1 MKHLFALAFAS
12 YACQA
17 IAVDRI
23 VEEFGVPPA
32 YPSIASA
39 ITAAN
44 DGDRII
50 IKNRAG
56 GVPWIETINVTK
68 SLEFLSFENN
78 GFFNVQGNWTLTG
91 ATGRVVRII
100 GMFNTNGSIISAGS
114 GTVGTMPVSIIDSRL
129 VSGNITLTAPVM
141 KTEVVGCTLE
151 SGRIHLNLGSVVGCN
166 INNQGSGNA
175 IYINSAAA
183 FQNDTSAVVGNIV
196 LSTDASPAIFM
207 LTPAQVVHVRNNY
220 IRHST
225 EGIRLNSG
233 NTQAVPNLIWNNTI
247 VALGGSTNNGIN
259 LGSLSSNSVWEVMNN
274 AIRANTG
281 STKRGVHNG
290 GSLGNAQV
298 NVYWNVFDASLNV
311 PVATGFTFVGNNVEG
326 GSVVVN
332 LATGQLEAGSSGIDQ
347 ANPAAP
353 FFDLDLSLG
362 DAGAYG
368 GSYTLVNF
376 HPLHTG
382 AARVFLAGHPY
393 NIREGAT
400 LRVKAKAWDR

>member
-1 MKHLFALAFAS
+1 MKNYLIIALALCSAP
-12 YACQA
+12 CL
-17 IAVDRI
+17 AVDRI

-32 YPSIASA
+32 FPSIASA

-56 GVPWIETINVTK
+56 GVPWIETINVAK
-68 SLEFLSFENN
+68 SLEFLSFDNN
-78 GFFNVQGNWTLTG
+78 GFFNVQGNWTLTA
-91 ATGRVVRII
+91 ATGRVIRII
-100 GMFNTNGSIISAGS
+100 GMYNTSGSITSSGT
-114 GTVGTMPVSIIDSRL
+114 GTVGSASVSILDSRL
-129 VSGNITLTAPVM
+129 VNGNMTLTTAVF
-141 KTEVVGCTLE
+141 KNEVVGCTLE
-151 SGRIHLNLGSVVGCN
+151 SGRIHLNMGSVIGCN
-166 INNQGSGNA
+166 INNQGVGHA

-196 LSTDASPAIFM
+196 VSTDSSPAIFM

-220 IRHST
+220 IRHSN

-233 NTQAVPNLIWNNTI
+233 NTQAVPNLIRNNTI
-247 VALGGSTNNGIN
+247 VALAGSVNNGIN

-281 STKRGVHNG
+281 NTKRGVHNG

-298 NVYWNVFDASLNV
+298 NVYWNVFDASLTV

-326 GSVVVN
+326 GNVN
-332 LATGQLEAGSSGIDQ
+332 VDLATGALEAGSSGIDQ